1 MRVIIPPRQK
11 LVLTRVFDA
20 PRSLVFNALTKPE
33 MLERWLEPR
42 GSSLVVCEIDFRVGG
57 AFRFVWRRPDRND
70 VVMRGV
76 YREIVPPERLVHTQ
90 SFDVGYPDESLVT
103 TVLVEQGG
111 KTTLTTTV
119 LYPTDQQEEAWLP
132 RSS

>member
-1 MRVIIPPRQK
+1 MRVITPTQQK

-33 MLERWLEPR
+33 MLERWLRPR
-42 GSSLVVCEIDFRVGG
+42 GSSLVVCEIDLRVGG
-57 AFRFVWRRPDRND
+57 AFRFVWRSAERALA
-70 VVMRGV
+70 MRGV

-90 SFDVGYPDESLVT
+90 SFDDGYPDESLVT